1 MMFESQNKDLLFK
14 DLTKCLFKV
23 REGTTYK
30 EFLGDKFYTVISS
43 LKTCNPSGKCNG
55 LKKSQLIAVLSLR
68 DVDSHSCCCPFHFLQ
83 EKRGQ
88 LMKLSL
94 QFSQSFLSKLKPVWK
109 CVALGSMGM
118 KDFYLPL
125 ENRQSEKQ
133 YNNNPPCPVSVHSVS
148 SVVKVHFWRDAVTM
162 LAWLG
167 ACWWDRSALHFLFQ
181 REV

>member
-1 MMFESQNKDLLFK
+1 MTLFQKRFGVNGSEKSKFMMFESQNKDLLFK

-43 LKTCNPSGKCNG
+43 LKTCNPSGKYNG

-94 QFSQSFLSKLKPVWK
+94 
-109 CVALGSMGM
+109 
-118 KDFYLPL
+118 
-125 ENRQSEKQ
+125 
-133 YNNNPPCPVSVHSVS
+133 
-148 SVVKVHFWRDAVTM
+148 
-162 LAWLG
+162 
-167 ACWWDRSALHFLFQ
+167 
-181 REV
+181 